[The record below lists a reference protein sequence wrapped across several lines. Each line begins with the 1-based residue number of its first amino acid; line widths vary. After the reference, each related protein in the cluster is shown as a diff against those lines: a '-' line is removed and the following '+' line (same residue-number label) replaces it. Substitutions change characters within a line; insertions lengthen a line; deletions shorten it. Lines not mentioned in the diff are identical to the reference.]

1 MKNER
6 LIPALV
12 LAYATTKLLL
22 ALLFPPA
29 VAGIAFFAAY
39 RMMPFY
45 PVAAS
50 VILVMGAAVLLRYGT
65 MFLDKARR

>member
-1 MKNER
+1 M
-6 LIPALV
+6 
-12 LAYATTKLLL
+12 LAYATAKLVL

-39 RMMPFY
+39 HMMPFT

-50 VILVMGAAVLLRYGT
+50 IILVMGALVLLRYGT
-65 MFLDKARR
+65 MFLGKARR